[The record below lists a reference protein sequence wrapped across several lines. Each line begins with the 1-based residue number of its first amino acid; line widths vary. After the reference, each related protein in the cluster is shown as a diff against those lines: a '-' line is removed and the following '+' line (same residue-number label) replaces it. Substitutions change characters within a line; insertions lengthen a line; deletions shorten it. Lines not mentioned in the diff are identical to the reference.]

1 MTERAPPELARD
13 FVQALT
19 LPLWQAAAVVR
30 WLEGR
35 VENLPKPHEATP
47 VKAALTYGDCVSQE
61 ILLTALRA
69 HFPWMSID
77 AEEDTPTARA
87 FAGNTS
93 EYRVVIDP
101 IDGTLRYLMRDGLY
115 AILVGLERAGRVEA
129 ALVAIPQADLVLRAV
144 RGSGAE
150 IAFDGGDFAPAE
162 LDGSGSR
169 LLVSYDLPRPTVE
182 RLQARD
188 LELLTAAGGA
198 IGVSPILVGTRGG
211 VRIGNDPIGLSRRT
225 WVSALIAHEAG
236 GVVEALDGPLPE
248 AYTPGVR
255 GVLVAADGAEVERLR
270 KALRD

>member
-1 MTERAPPELARD
+1 MTQRAPLELARD
-13 FVQALT
+13 FIQALT
-19 LPLWQAAAVVR
+19 LPVWQAASVVR

-101 IDGTLRYLMRDGLY
+101 IDGTLRYLQRDGLY
-115 AILVGLERAGRVEA
+115 AILVGLEREGQVEA
-129 ALVAIPQADLVLRAV
+129 ALVSIPQLDLVLRAV
-144 RGSGAE
+144 RGAGAE
-150 IAFDGGDFAPAE
+150 IAFDGGPFSRVD
-162 LDGSGSR
+162 LGGGGNR
-169 LLVSYDLPRPTVE
+169 LLVSYDLPRRAVE
-182 RLQARD
+182 RLERRD

-198 IGVSPILVGTRGG
+198 IGVSPLLVGTRGG
-211 VRIGNDPIGLSRRT
+211 VRISAEPVGLSRRT
-225 WVSALIAHEAG
+225 WVSALVTREAG
-236 GVVEALDGPLPE
+236 GLVEALDGPLPE
-248 AYTPGVR
+248 CFTPGVR
-255 GVLVAADGAEVERLR
+255 GVLVAADSAELERLR
-270 KALRD
+270 KALED